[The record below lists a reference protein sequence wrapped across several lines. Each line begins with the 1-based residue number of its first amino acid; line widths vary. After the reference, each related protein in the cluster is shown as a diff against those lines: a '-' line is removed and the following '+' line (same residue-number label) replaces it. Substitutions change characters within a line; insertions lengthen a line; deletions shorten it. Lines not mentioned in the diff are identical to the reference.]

1 MRKILLM
8 LAVIAHPAWLQAA
21 APVVPD
27 VAVATTVLTGYTV
40 TITNPAQSFT
50 TQEGENS
57 IALTAVINPEN
68 FRVGNSTG
76 IRWVVDDDPAVAGN
90 SGTPAQPA
98 NGSSTTLTITAPA
111 APNARTFP
119 LNFRIRAYS
128 EIQGGVAVDT
138 QTIVQDEIDQARQE
152 YIDMGKN
159 SRPGR
164 PEFSNGGQSAGGH
177 FTFAALNYGD
187 YSYAI
192 IAANLYNGLEAIR
205 AAIGNLPIT
214 PTSGYRNPRHNALP
228 EVGGAPE
235 SRHIYGDATDFH
247 IRDVNADNTENQAD
261 WIILANSA
269 CDDAGAGFVERY
281 SQSSTH
287 VHADWGP
294 ARGDANSNYCIGR
307 VP

>member
-1 MRKILLM
+1 MRKTFLIF
-8 LAVIAHPAWLQAA
+8 AVIAHPAWLHAA
-21 APVVPD
+21 SAVVPD

-40 TITNPAQSFT
+40 TITDPAQSFT
-50 TQEGENS
+50 TLAGENT
-57 IALTAVINPEN
+57 IVLTAVINPED

-76 IRWVVDDDPAVAGN
+76 IRWVVDDNPAVPGD
-90 SGTPAQPA
+90 SGAPSAPADGA
-98 NGSSTTLTITAPA
+98 STTLTITAPA
-111 APNARTFP
+111 APDARTFP
-119 LNFRIRAYS
+119 LNFRIRAFS

-138 QTIVQDEIDQARQE
+138 KTIVQDEIDQARQE

-159 SRPGR
+159 SKPGR
-164 PEFSNGGQSAGGH
+164 SEFSNSGQSSGGN
-177 FTFAALNYGD
+177 FSFAALNYGD

-192 IAANLYNGLEAIR
+192 IAASLYSGLEAIR

-214 PTSGYRNPRHNALP
+214 PTSGYRNPRHNASA
-228 EVGGAPE
+228 GGAPE

-247 IRDVNADNTENQAD
+247 IRDVNGDSNENQAD
-261 WIILANSA
+261 WVILANAA

-294 ARGDANSNYCIGR
+294 SRGDANSNYCIGR